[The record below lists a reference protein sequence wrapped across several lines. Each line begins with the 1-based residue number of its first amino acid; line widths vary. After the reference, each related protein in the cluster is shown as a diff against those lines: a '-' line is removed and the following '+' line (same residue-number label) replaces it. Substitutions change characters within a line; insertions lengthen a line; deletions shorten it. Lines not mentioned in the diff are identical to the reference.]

1 MRDKLESKL
10 QWGASAVSLV
20 MKNNLVVSA
29 TFLITGL
36 FHLFMPG
43 HSLLFDARIITILI
57 ALYALVSLV
66 FVITDHKKA
75 AKGQKIAGN
84 IVKGYF
90 EGKREDTVKQ
100 EKMFKTDVS
109 HGFAEKSNQRMDR
122 FAGRVS
128 EKHTQAGSVSRVLML
143 IFYLLILAASVF
155 LFTRNDV
162 AVYINH
168 FIIGSILTV
177 DGVLRLICTVP
188 VKAEPAFRYRAFHT
202 VLSVISVILGLLFV
216 FLPTNTG
223 LLALQIVSV
232 LMIVKSVGEF
242 IVAFRN
248 REILSSVTDT
258 LTQIKQ
264 QRAEPEQADQ

>member
-1 MRDKLESKL
+1 MKDKFESQL
-10 QWGASAVSLV
+10 QWGASAISLV

-29 TFLITGL
+29 TFLITGV
-36 FHLFMPG
+36 FHLLMPG
-43 HSLLFDARIITILI
+43 HSLLFDARIMTVLI
-57 ALYALVSLV
+57 ALYALVSLI
-66 FVITDHKKA
+66 FVLTNNQKA
-75 AKGQKIAGN
+75 EKGQEIAGN

-100 EKMFKTDVS
+100 EEMFKTDVS
-109 HGFAEKSNQRMDR
+109 HGFAEKSNQRIDK
-122 FAGRVS
+122 FAGRVT

-155 LFTRNDV
+155 LFIRNDV

-168 FIIGSILTV
+168 FILGFILIV
-177 DGVLRLICTVP
+177 DGALRLICTVAA
-188 VKAEPAFRYRAFHT
+188 KAELKFRYRAFHT
-202 VLSVISVILGLLFV
+202 VLSVISVILGLLFIFV
-216 FLPTNTG
+216 PTNTG
-223 LLALQIVSV
+223 LLAMQIVSV

-242 IVAFRN
+242 FVAFRN

-264 QRAEPEQADQ
+264 QRADPEQSDQ